1 MEGAALTR
9 SSERTARVGLL
20 TGGTDKHYAV
30 ALAMALAGTGVAVDF
45 VASTDLDCAEVHTPG
60 IAFLNLRGDQRED
73 VSYARK
79 ALRVLVYYARLVTY
93 AAVCKP
99 KVLHILWNNKFEL
112 FDRTLLMLYYR
123 CLGKLVV
130 FTAHNVNAAS
140 RDSNDTWLNR
150 ASLRA
155 QYRLCSRIFVHTEL
169 MKRQLIEGFGVAPER
184 IIIIPY
190 GINITLPAAG
200 MTQTAARRRLGL
212 GPDDRVVLFF
222 GQIAPYKGL
231 DYLIDAVARLSGE
244 DKIRLLI
251 AGKVKQGWGHYWSAM
266 QRAIANADIQER
278 VLEHIHFIPDD
289 EIEQYFAAADV
300 LVLSYTEIFQSGVL
314 FLAYSFGLPVVA
326 TNVGSLKESIIEG
339 RTGFVCQPRNAAD
352 LADTIGR
359 YFSSDLYR
367 NLATRRADIRA
378 LASQRHSWKTV
389 GEITAAA
396 YVALGKGL

>member
-1 MEGAALTR
+1 
-9 SSERTARVGLL
+9 
-20 TGGTDKHYAV
+20 
-30 ALAMALAGTGVAVDF
+30 
-45 VASTDLDCAEVHTPG
+45 
-60 IAFLNLRGDQRED
+60 
-73 VSYARK
+73 
-79 ALRVLVYYARLVTY
+79 
-93 AAVCKP
+93 
-99 KVLHILWNNKFEL
+99 
-112 FDRTLLMLYYR
+112 LLMLYYR
-123 CLGKLVV
+123 CLGKHVV

-140 RDSNDTWLNR
+140 RDSKDTWLNR

-212 GPDDRVVLFF
+212 RPDDRVLLFF

-244 DKIRLLI
+244 DKLRLLI

>member
-1 MEGAALTR
+1 
-9 SSERTARVGLL
+9 
-20 TGGTDKHYAV
+20 
-30 ALAMALAGTGVAVDF
+30 
-45 VASTDLDCAEVHTPG
+45 
-60 IAFLNLRGDQRED
+60 
-73 VSYARK
+73 
-79 ALRVLVYYARLVTY
+79 
-93 AAVCKP
+93 
-99 KVLHILWNNKFEL
+99 
-112 FDRTLLMLYYR
+112 
-123 CLGKLVV
+123 
-130 FTAHNVNAAS
+130 
-140 RDSNDTWLNR
+140 
-150 ASLRA
+150 
-155 QYRLCSRIFVHTEL
+155 

-184 IIIIPY
+184 ITIIPY
-190 GINITLPAAG
+190 GINTTLPAAG

-212 GPDDRVVLFF
+212 RPDDRVLLFF

-231 DYLIDAVARLSGE
+231 DYLIDAVARLSG
-244 DKIRLLI
+244 DDGIRLLI
-251 AGKVKQGWGHYWSAM
+251 AGKVKQGWSHYWSAM
-266 QRAIANADIQER
+266 QQAIANADIQER